1 MLQIKGRAENTLFRS
16 PESVLRAS
24 SVAIVGASER
34 GKWPKQIF
42 GSLRER
48 GYPGRVYLINPRQQE
63 VFGERCFAS
72 LRDLPEKVEH
82 AIIIVPGTAVPK
94 VLEEAEQV
102 GLTSATVY
110 AAGLGD

>member
-1 MLQIKGRAENTLFRS
+1 MLQMKDWGENTPFRS
-16 PESVLRAS
+16 PESVLRAA

-42 GSLRER
+42 GSLREH

-63 VFGERCFAS
+63 VFGERCYPS

-82 AIIIVPGTAVPK
+82 AIVIVPGTAVPK
-94 VLEEAEQV
+94 VLEEAEE
-102 GLTSATVY
+102 
-110 AAGLGD
+110 AGL